1 MRNQKKSRN
10 FAGNL
15 TNCINKM
22 ATERNIVQIPA
33 LVDLHVHFREPG
45 FSYKETI
52 ASGSMAAAASGYS
65 AVFTMP
71 NLNPVP
77 DTVEHL
83 QEQLDII
90 RRDCYTGV
98 YPFASI
104 TMGQKGAGQ
113 LVDFEALAP
122 YVKGFSDD
130 GRGIQDEALMREA
143 MQQIAAVDRIM
154 VAHCEVESL
163 LNGGYIHA
171 GEYAKKHNH
180 RGIMSESE
188 WQEIERDIRL
198 VEETGC
204 RFHICHIS
212 TKESVELIRQAKAKG
227 LPVTCE
233 TAPHYLLLTDN
244 DLQEDGKWKMNP
256 PLRAEADRLA
266 LIDGIKDGTIDCIAT
281 DHAPHSAEE
290 KSRGLE
296 KSAFG
301 IVGLETAFPLMYTH
315 FVKTGIITIDRLI
328 ELMSTNPARIIG
340 LNNSNS
346 FAYYDLDACYKID
359 PANFLSMGQAMP
371 FEGWEV
377 YGKCV
382 KTVVNGITVYNNSSY
397 SQQAAQEI

>member
-1 MRNQKKSRN
+1 MVNQ
-10 FAGNL
+10 
-15 TNCINKM
+15 
-22 ATERNIVQIPA
+22 RNIVEIPA

-52 ASGSMAAAASGYS
+52 RTGSMAAAASGYS

-90 RRDCYTGV
+90 KRDTYTGV

-104 TMGQKGAGQ
+104 TMGQKGAGE

-130 GRGIQDEALMREA
+130 GRGVQSEELMREA
-143 MQQIAAVDRIM
+143 MKRIHAVDRVM
-154 VAHCEVESL
+154 VAHCEVEAL

-171 GEYAKKHNH
+171 GEYAKKNGH
-180 RGIMSESE
+180 RGIVSESE
-188 WQEIERDIRL
+188 WKEIERDIRL

-212 TKESVELIRQAKAKG
+212 TKESVALIREAKKKG

-266 LIDGIKDGTIDCIAT
+266 LIEGIKDGTIDCIAT
-281 DHAPHSAEE
+281 DHAPHSVEE

-315 FVKTGIITIDRLI
+315 FVKTGIITFERLV

-340 LNNSNS
+340 LDNSNS
-346 FAYYDLDACYKID
+346 FACFDLDACYKID
-359 PANFLSMGQAMP
+359 PEKFLSMGQAMP

-377 YGKCV
+377 CGKCV

-397 SQQAAQEI
+397 SPDGLEKSK

>member
-1 MRNQKKSRN
+1 
-10 FAGNL
+10 
-15 TNCINKM
+15 M
-22 ATERNIVQIPA
+22 AIQRNIVLSPA

-52 ASGSMAAAASGYS
+52 QTGSMAAAASGYS

-90 RRDCYTGV
+90 QRDTYPGV

-104 TMGQKGAGQ
+104 TMGQKGAGE

-122 YVKGFSDD
+122 YVRGFSDD
-130 GRGIQDEALMREA
+130 GRGVQSEELMREA
-143 MQQIAAVDRIM
+143 MKRIRAVDRLM
-154 VAHCEVESL
+154 VAHCEVEFL

-171 GEYAKKHNH
+171 GEYATKHNH
-180 RGIMSESE
+180 RGIVSESE
-188 WQEIERDIRL
+188 WKEIERDIRL

-212 TKESVELIRQAKAKG
+212 TKESVALIREAKSKG

-256 PLRAEADRLA
+256 PLRAEEDRLA
-266 LIDGIKDGTIDCIAT
+266 LIEGIKDGTIDCIAT

-315 FVKTGIITIDRLI
+315 FVKTGVITFERLV

-340 LNNSNS
+340 LDNSQS
-346 FAYYDLDACYKID
+346 FASFDLDVCYKID

-382 KTVVNGITVYNNSSY
+382 KTIVNGITVYSVSV
-397 SQQAAQEI
+397 

>member
-1 MRNQKKSRN
+1 
-10 FAGNL
+10 
-15 TNCINKM
+15 M
-22 ATERNIVQIPA
+22 AIQRNIVQIPA

-52 ASGSMAAAASGYS
+52 QTGSMAAAASGYS

-83 QEQLDII
+83 QEQLAII
-90 RRDCYTGV
+90 KRDTYTGV

-104 TMGQKGAGQ
+104 TMGQKGAGE

-122 YVKGFSDD
+122 YVRGFSDD
-130 GRGIQDEALMREA
+130 GRGVQSEELMREA
-143 MQQIAAVDRIM
+143 MKRIRAVDRLM

-171 GEYAKKHNH
+171 GEYAAKYNH
-180 RGIMSESE
+180 RGIVSESE
-188 WQEIERDIRL
+188 WKEIERDIRL

-212 TKESVELIRQAKAKG
+212 TKESVALIREAKTKG

-256 PLRAEADRLA
+256 PLRSEEDRLA
-266 LIDGIKDGTIDCIAT
+266 LIEGIKDGTIDCIAT

-315 FVKTGIITIDRLI
+315 FVKTGIITFERLV

-340 LNNSNS
+340 LDNSQS
-346 FAYYDLDACYKID
+346 FAYFDLDACYKID
-359 PANFLSMGQAMP
+359 PTNFLSMGQAMP

-382 KTVVNGITVYNNSSY
+382 KTIVNGMTLYNNSSC
-397 SQQAAQEI
+397 S

>member
-1 MRNQKKSRN
+1 MVNQ
-10 FAGNL
+10 
-15 TNCINKM
+15 
-22 ATERNIVQIPA
+22 RNIVEIPA

-52 ASGSMAAAASGYS
+52 RTGSMAAAASGYS

-90 RRDCYTGV
+90 RRDTYTGV

-104 TMGQKGAGQ
+104 TMGQKGAGE

-130 GRGIQDEALMREA
+130 GRGVQSEELMREA
-143 MQQIAAVDRIM
+143 MKRIRAVDRVM
-154 VAHCEVESL
+154 VAHCEVEAL

-171 GEYAKKHNH
+171 GEYAKKNGH
-180 RGIMSESE
+180 RGIVSESE
-188 WQEIERDIRL
+188 WKEIERDIRL

-212 TKESVELIRQAKAKG
+212 TKESVALIREAKAKG

-256 PLRAEADRLA
+256 PLRAEEDRLA
-266 LIDGIKDGTIDCIAT
+266 LVEGIKDGTIDCIAT
-281 DHAPHSAEE
+281 DHAPHSVEE

-315 FVKTGIITIDRLI
+315 FVKTGIITKERLV

-340 LNNSNS
+340 LDNSGS
-346 FAYYDLDACYKID
+346 YACFDLDTCYKID
-359 PANFLSMGQAMP
+359 PQNFLSMGQAMP

-377 YGKCV
+377 CGKCV

-397 SQQAAQEI
+397 SPDGLEKSK